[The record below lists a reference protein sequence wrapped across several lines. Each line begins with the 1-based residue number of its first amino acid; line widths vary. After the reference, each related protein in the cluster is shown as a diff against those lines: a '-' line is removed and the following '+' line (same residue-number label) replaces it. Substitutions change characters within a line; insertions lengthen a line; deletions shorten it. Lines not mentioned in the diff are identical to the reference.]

1 MKQSID
7 LEGAISNIIE
17 IDSKSF
23 LVGQCNKK
31 RIIIFSNETY
41 KKLYE
46 INNISLS
53 GNNYSISKISDEF
66 VGIAGYEEGEVIK
79 ACVFLLSLETKKIC
93 KKYYS
98 DEFTKFRMSLAH
110 FLEIKVS
117 PAV

>member
-31 RIIIFSNETY
+31 RIFFSNETY

-53 GNNYSISKISDEF
+53 ENNYSISKISDEF
-66 VGIAGYEEGEVIK
+66 IGIAGYEEG
-79 ACVFLLSLETKKIC
+79 
-93 KKYYS
+93 
-98 DEFTKFRMSLAH
+98 
-110 FLEIKVS
+110 
-117 PAV
+117 